1 MRSIVRRRGLRA
13 ALAAAAATMAFGG
26 VASADPGL
34 KFPNERAACVAQA
47 WVPFNTDPEVEPGA
61 LGAFISGEFAPTGE
75 WGHVI
80 RQEGCKP

>member
-1 MRSIVRRRGLRA
+1 MHSIVRNCGLRT
-13 ALAAAAATMAFGG
+13 ALTAAAATVALSA
-26 VASADPGL
+26 VASADTDL

-47 WVPFNTDPEVEPGA
+47 WVPHNTDPETELGT
-61 LGAFISGEFAPTGE
+61 LGAFISDFAHTGE